1 MKIPGYFNIRF
12 QPSAPFIRTTF
23 ESKNQRI
30 KRPLHFHID
39 TGASVTVL
47 LDKDTSYL
55 GIDIEKLKR
64 AERNI
69 GGLGGLISTYVIEDA
84 TLFFRAEDGEVV
96 QEKLRLFV
104 GAHDLSKLSPE
115 EKKMIM
121 RMPSLLGRDV
131 IYRFRLVCDKNR
143 NEVYLER

>member
-1 MKIPGYFNIRF
+1 MKIPCYFNIRF
-12 QPSAPFIRTTF
+12 QSPAPFIRTTF
-23 ESKNQRI
+23 ESKNQRT

-47 LDKDTSYL
+47 LDKDTRYL
-55 GIDIEKLKR
+55 GIDIGKLKR

-69 GGLGGLISTYVIEDA
+69 GGLGGLINTYLIEDA
-84 TLFFRAEDGEVV
+84 ALFFRAEDGEVIE
-96 QEKLRLFV
+96 EKLRLFV

-115 EKKMIM
+115 EKTLIM
-121 RMPSLLGRDV
+121 RMPSLLGRD
-131 IYRFRLVCDKNR
+131 IISRFRLLCDRNR